1 MSKYGFSSSWKRAF
15 GISAAKQSFAQQ
27 TGIQTT
33 QSGLERKW
41 VGGLL
46 VHYWVCSEVK
56 DNLIIKFTF
65 SKNINKCKDYFFLY
79 SFLLGSLVII
89 L

>member
-46 VHYWVCSEVK
+46 VHY
-56 DNLIIKFTF
+56 
-65 SKNINKCKDYFFLY
+65 
-79 SFLLGSLVII
+79 
-89 L
+89 